1 MDYSE
6 KVENEALQAH
16 FSKPKGSFS
25 AAMVSS
31 TAQAIFRAH
40 TEMCAA
46 LDMKRGEAKYEL
58 LNVGGDKSLSSFE
71 SDKLQEEKRRLKQEM
86 EELKKQVNQL
96 KPGSINNL
104 SSESPTQVLYL
115 RKIRELWTLR
125 H

>member
-1 MDYSE
+1 
-6 KVENEALQAH
+6 
-16 FSKPKGSFS
+16 
-25 AAMVSS
+25 MVSS

-104 SSESPTQVLYL
+104 SSESPTQVGKSGSFGPYG
-115 RKIRELWTLR
+115 ID
-125 H
+125 